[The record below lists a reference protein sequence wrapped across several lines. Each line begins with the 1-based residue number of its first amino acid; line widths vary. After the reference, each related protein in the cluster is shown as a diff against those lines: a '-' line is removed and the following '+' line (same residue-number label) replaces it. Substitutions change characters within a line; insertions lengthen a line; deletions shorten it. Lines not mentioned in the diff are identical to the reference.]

1 MVIEIHLE
9 IAIGETKGEI
19 RLANSASLPDDH
31 GRGLEIW
38 WGKRQLQDARPH
50 YEGIPLEAG
59 LRGCGGIL

>member
-9 IAIGETKGEI
+9 TAIGETRVET
-19 RLANSASLPDDH
+19 RHAYSASLPDDH

-38 WGKRQLQDARPH
+38 WAKHPSQDARQH

-59 LRGCGGIL
+59 LRDYGGIL